1 MVSIPI
7 DCGRTS
13 SGVGRSL
20 IFLVLVLPKKFAA
33 KQLPG
38 PKKLPGWRV
47 KTPAGYQFWDEVTVK
62 IDDTG

>member
-1 MVSIPI
+1 MVFVPV
-7 DCGRTS
+7 DRGRTS

-20 IFLVLVLPKKFAA
+20 IFLVLVPSKKFAA

-47 KTPAGYQFWDEVTVK
+47 KTPAGYQFWDEVKV
-62 IDDTG
+62 